1 MKKMDKIRFWLP
13 RLKLHILLVTNTMEI
28 DFETNLCCG
37 LQTKVQEDGILL
49 PEFADADEGE

>member
-1 MKKMDKIRFWLP
+1 MKMDKIRFWLP
-13 RLKLHILLVTNTMEI
+13 GLKLHIFLVTNTMEI